1 MMTTDD
7 ELFDVVDGS
16 DVPVDVLPR
25 SEVHR
30 RGLRHRAVSVLLYHS
45 DGRLLLQRRSL
56 IKDESPGLL
65 GASASG
71 HVGAGEDPFGTAIRE
86 FAEEL
91 GVKAPALHWL
101 GKLSASVETAH
112 EFMTVYVART
122 AGITDVSDGSLPTF
136 SPDPAEVAGLEWVSL
151 AELETLLACEPERI
165 SSSLRAVLAAFHEA
179 ARSFAAPSWELSSG
193 SSGFVASAP
202 REESFDLVVSGGSVV
217 TPSGI
222 VRADVGV
229 RGGRIVALG
238 SLGGCR
244 SAERIDATG
253 LHVLPGAIDTQVHFR
268 EPGLEHKEDIGSGS
282 ASAVL
287 GGVTSFMEMPNT
299 KPSTT
304 TAELLGWKVA
314 RARETAWADFAFFVG
329 ACPENAHMTGELESL
344 PGAAGIKVF
353 MGSSTGSL
361 LVDDL
366 GVLEAVLRSGR
377 RRVAVHAE
385 DERRLEARRHLAHVV
400 ADHPV
405 WRDEVAAVTAVE
417 QLLPLARRVGRPV
430 HVLHVTSR
438 GELPLLAAY
447 KDIATF
453 EVTPQHLTF
462 AAPECYER
470 LGTLAQMNPPIR
482 GEEHRAALWWAVNSG
497 LVDVVG
503 SDHAPHSLQEK
514 SKAYPGT
521 PSGMPGVQTL
531 LTVLLDHAA
540 AGRLSLE
547 RVVDLTAAGPARVF
561 GIVRKGRIAVGY
573 DADLTLVD
581 LAARRTFTRAMAA
594 SRCGWSP
601 FEGVT
606 FQGVPVATIIR
617 GRTVMRDSE
626 LIGTPSGQALTFVGV
641 PGPTR
646 S

>member
-1 MMTTDD
+1 MSIL
-7 ELFDVVDGS
+7 LF
-16 DVPVDVLPR
+16 
-25 SEVHR
+25 
-30 RGLRHRAVSVLLYHS
+30 HS
-45 DGRLLLQRRSL
+45 DGRLLMQRRSL
-56 IKDESPGLL
+56 TKDESPGLL

-71 HVGAGEDPFGTAIRE
+71 HVGAGEDVLETALRE
-86 FAEEL
+86 FSEEL
-91 GVKAPALHWL
+91 GVDAPPLHWL
-101 GKLSASVETAH
+101 GKLSASVETAQ
-112 EFMTVYVART
+112 EFMTVYAART
-122 AGITDVSDGSLPTF
+122 AGIAGVADGASPSFL
-136 SPDPAEVAGLEWVSL
+136 PDPGEVAGLEWL
-151 AELETLLACEPERI
+151 APDAVRALLVHEPERL
-165 SSSLRAVLAAFHEA
+165 SGSLRAVLAVFYDA
-179 ARSFAAPSWELSSG
+179 ARSLAAPSWETTSYRFGDGTSVL
-193 SSGFVASAP
+193 
-202 REESFDLVVSGGSVV
+202 REPAFDLLIVGGSVV
-217 TPSGI
+217 TPGGI
-222 VRADVGV
+222 LRADVGI
-229 RGGRIVALG
+229 RAGRIAAIG
-238 SLGGCR
+238 SL
-244 SAERIDATG
+244 AEAATEDRLDATG

-287 GGVTSFMEMPNT
+287 GGVTAFMEMPNT

-304 TAELLGWKVA
+304 TAELLAWKVA
-314 RARETAWADFAFFVG
+314 RAKATSWADFAFFVG
-329 ACPENAHMTGELESL
+329 ACPENADITGELERL

-385 DERRLEARRHLAHVV
+385 DERRLEARRALACVV

-405 WRDEVAAVTAVE
+405 WRDEIAAVTAVE

-447 KDIATF
+447 KDIASF

-497 LVDVVG
+497 LVDVIG
-503 SDHAPHSLQEK
+503 SDHAPHSIEEK
-514 SKAYPGT
+514 SQSYPNT

-531 LTVLLDHAA
+531 LTVILDHVA

-547 RVVDLTAAGPARVF
+547 RAVDLTAAGPARVY
-561 GIVRKGRIAVGY
+561 GLARKGRIAVGY
-573 DADLTLVD
+573 DADLALVD
-581 LAARRTFTRAMAA
+581 LAARRTFTREMAA

-606 FQGVPVATIIR
+606 FQGVPVATIVR
-617 GRTVMRDSE
+617 GRLVMRDGE
-626 LIGTPSGQALTFVGV
+626 LIGSPSGQALNFVGV
-641 PGPTR
+641 PGAER